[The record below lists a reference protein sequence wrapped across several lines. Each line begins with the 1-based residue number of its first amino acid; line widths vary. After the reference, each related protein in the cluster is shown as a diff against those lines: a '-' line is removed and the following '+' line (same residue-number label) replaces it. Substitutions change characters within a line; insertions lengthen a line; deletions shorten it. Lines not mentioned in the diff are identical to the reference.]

1 MFVVFS
7 LDKYHSANELG
18 ILTSFQINALPK
30 ISNTLSLLV
39 LS

>member
-18 ILTSFQINALPK
+18 IPTIALINAVPK